1 MEAKTLIRTGV
12 VVALI
17 GIAGVLLEKIVWQ
30 TADTYPAFLAGL
42 ELSTLFKAWTVFL
55 RVMPGQYAG
64 LMIPMTFMTMQ
75 ILAFKKNGTLLRCMN
90 HPVSRVYKVIY
101 PTPGKS

>member
-30 TADTYPAFLAGL
+30 TADTYPAFLAGHRAVN
-42 ELSTLFKAWTVFL
+42 TLQSVDSFSAGDARTVC
-55 RVMPGQYAG
+55 G
-64 LMIPMTFMTMQ
+64 LNDIDDVYDNADV
-75 ILAFKKNGTLLRCMN
+75 AFKKNGTFVRCMN

>member
-1 MEAKTLIRTGV
+1 MKAKTVIRTGV

-30 TADTYPAFLAGL
+30 TADTYPALLAGHRAVTPL
-42 ELSTLFKAWTVFL
+42 QSVDSFSASDARTIC
-55 RVMPGQYAG
+55 G
-64 LMIPMTFMTMQ
+64 LNDSYDIYDNADV
-75 ILAFKKNGTLLRCMN
+75 AFKKNGTFVRCMN

-101 PTPGKS
+101 TAPRKS

>member
-1 MEAKTLIRTGV
+1 MEAKTVIRTGV

-17 GIAGVLLEKIVWQ
+17 GIAGVLPEKIVWQ
-30 TADTYPAFLAGL
+30 TADTYPAFLAGHRAVN
-42 ELSTLFKAWTVFL
+42 TLQSVDSFSAGDARTVC
-55 RVMPGQYAG
+55 G
-64 LMIPMTFMTMQ
+64 LNYTDGVYDNADV
-75 ILAFKKNGTLLRCMN
+75 AFKKNGTFVRCMN

>member
-1 MEAKTLIRTGV
+1 MKAKTVIRTGV

-30 TADTYPAFLAGL
+30 TADTYPALLAGQD
-42 ELSTLFKAWTVFL
+42 SDDIYDNADV
-55 RVMPGQYAG
+55 
-64 LMIPMTFMTMQ
+64 
-75 ILAFKKNGTLLRCMN
+75 AFKKNGTFVRCMN

-101 PTPGKS
+101 TAPRKS